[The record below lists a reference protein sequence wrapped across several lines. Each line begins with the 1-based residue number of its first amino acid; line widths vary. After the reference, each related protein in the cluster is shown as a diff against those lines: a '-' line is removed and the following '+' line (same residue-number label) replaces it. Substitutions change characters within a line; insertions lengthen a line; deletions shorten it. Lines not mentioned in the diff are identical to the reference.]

1 MVWQLSYPGYKNFPT
16 TFTFPPLLCK
26 TIKND
31 GNHCGEMRGMT
42 LKSQGY
48 CTKAAWL
55 VTLYV
60 AVNKENRHADL
71 QITLSNV

>member
-1 MVWQLSYPGYKNFPT
+1 
-16 TFTFPPLLCK
+16 
-26 TIKND
+26 
-31 GNHCGEMRGMT
+31 MRGMT

-71 QITLSNV
+71 QITLSNVLSSQNKNGKFPTQN